1 VVTARITADRGRCI
15 GSGQCALI
23 LPDVFDADDEGL
35 VTVIGDVAAT
45 SVADLRHAVRLCPA
59 RALTLDEHG

>member
-1 VVTARITADRGRCI
+1 VVTARITADRDRCI

-35 VTVIGDVAAT
+35 VTVIGDVAAAG
-45 SVADLRHAVRLCPA
+45 VADLRHAVRLCPA
-59 RALTLDEHG
+59 GALTLDEHG